1 MKNQKVKEFVF
12 IDDDPV
18 VLKIYEILIKRS
30 EVTNA
35 YSLFNNPND
44 ALDYLKRYND
54 SIILFL
60 DINMPQMNAWVFL
73 DHLLEFNKKFDT
85 YIVTSSCSEYD
96 KKVIKGYN
104 NIRGFIE
111 KPFTKEVLE
120 SILNTHQLN

>member
-1 MKNQKVKEFVF
+1 MKNQKVKEFVC
-12 IDDDPV
+12 IDDDPL
-18 VLKIYEILIKRS
+18 VLKIYEILFKRN
-30 EVTNA
+30 EVTKA

-73 DHLLEFNKKFDT
+73 DHLLEFNKKFDI

-96 KKVIKGYN
+96 KKVIKGYS
-104 NIRGFIE
+104 NIIGFIE

-120 SILNTHQLN
+120 SILNFHQLN

>member
-1 MKNQKVKEFVF
+1 VKEFVC
-12 IDDDPV
+12 IDDDPL
-18 VLKIYEILIKRS
+18 VLKIYEILFKRN
-30 EVTNA
+30 EVTKA

-73 DHLLEFNKKFDT
+73 DHLLEFNKKFDI

-96 KKVIKGYN
+96 KKVIKGYS
-104 NIRGFIE
+104 NIIGFIE

-120 SILNTHQLN
+120 SILNFHQLN